1 MEPSKIAI
9 IILLVTIILYITER
23 IPLAVTALL
32 SCLAMGISKCCS
44 YDAVFSGFSNDVTMM
59 IVGMCIVGDTL
70 FRTGAASYLGSKLI
84 KMFGRNEKLFLV
96 ACLIITAG
104 LSAFLSNSATVA
116 MMLPVAGSA
125 VAASNGRLTKKHTYM
140 PIGFAAVAG
149 GGLTLIGSTPQ
160 VIAQGLLKDAG
171 LEGASFFEYLY
182 TGIPKVVIMIVFF
195 LTIGYPM
202 LRKTCDFPEVEET
215 PRSLSDENKFTAKM
229 LISILIL
236 IGCVVGFV
244 LQLWSFGMVSM
255 LGAAMCIVTRCVN
268 FKDAFR
274 KLDWNTIILI
284 ACSLSF
290 ASCLNESGAG
300 ELIANTIVAVVG
312 NEVNHFLVLVVVA
325 VLASFLGNLVSASA
339 ATPILAPICMYMA
352 PEVGMEPRALIIA
365 VVVFSSIVYTTPTS
379 TPPNSMPLVAG
390 YRYRDY
396 IKVGGL
402 LNVVTVIILLCMY
415 PLIYQL

>member
-1 MEPSKIAI
+1 
-9 IILLVTIILYITER
+9 
-23 IPLAVTALL
+23 
-32 SCLAMGISKCCS
+32 
-44 YDAVFSGFSNDVTMM
+44 
-59 IVGMCIVGDTL
+59 
-70 FRTGAASYLGSKLI
+70 
-84 KMFGRNEKLFLV
+84 
-96 ACLIITAG
+96 
-104 LSAFLSNSATVA
+104 
-116 MMLPVAGSA
+116 
-125 VAASNGRLTKKHTYM
+125 
-140 PIGFAAVAG
+140 
-149 GGLTLIGSTPQ
+149 
-160 VIAQGLLKDAG
+160 
-171 LEGASFFEYLY
+171 
-182 TGIPKVVIMIVFF
+182 
-195 LTIGYPM
+195 M
-202 LRKTCDFPEVEET
+202 LRKTCDFPEVEEA

-312 NEVNHFLVLVVVA
+312 NEVNHFLVLAVVA

-352 PEVGMEPRALIIA
+352 PEVGMDPRALIIA

-402 LNVVTVIILLCMY
+402 LNVVTVFILLCMY
-415 PLIYQL
+415 PLIYRL